1 MNHQQG
7 RRLATHG
14 KPAQADQRVEF
25 QAPVRQGD
33 IGCRL
38 FVHLNFLGNGYFPL
52 LKRIQAAGKAGA
64 LVPTRR
70 KW

>member
-1 MNHQQG
+1 MHDQERCG
-7 RRLATHG
+7 LAAHG
-14 KPAQADQRVEF
+14 KPAQAHQRVEF

-38 FVHLNFLGNGYFPL
+38 FVHLDFLENGNFPL
-52 LKRIQAAGKAGA
+52 LKRIPAAGKAGA